1 MIKRTR
7 RSGSVAVELLLLSP
21 IVIGLILAVIE
32 ISMMTAANEHLA
44 AASREGCR
52 VAALGGNVNEVQ
64 RAVYNHLGYGSL
76 AQAQITIIFLQDGQ
90 GNPLPVVAT
99 LDENGNPTSSVQGNS
114 SGQVSGSGQ
123 GNNSGQSHPSW
134 RTGAGASGHPG
145 RPPPCPIFWPSSAS
159 VSKTRPWSGKR
170 SCARNE
176 AAGARDWRC
185 IEFPVRVS
193 RIVRDVRANP

>member
-90 GNPLPVVAT
+90 GNPLPVVTT

-123 GNNSGQSHPSW
+123 GNNSGN
-134 RTGAGASGHPG
+134 
-145 RPPPCPIFWPSSAS
+145 PIPHGEP
-159 VSKTRPWSGKR
+159 VLVRLDIP
-170 SCARNE
+170 
-176 AAGARDWRC
+176 AAAAVPDLLAIIGFSLKNQTLVGQTIMRK
-185 IEFPVRVS
+185 E
-193 RIVRDVRANP
+193 